1 MPNSPTFS
9 THAQN
14 HSAGGSDSSGQP
26 LQQPLGDGSKSWST
40 LIGLASRLLWRD
52 WRSGELRLL
61 FLALV
66 MAVTSVSGIAL
77 FTDRLEKALLLE
89 SANMLAAD
97 RVLGSGKVL
106 PDEILN
112 EAQTRGLR
120 TASTLSFTSMAFS
133 DSGNMLVSA
142 KAVSDTYPLRG
153 DVIIADAPFIRG
165 APIQSGPQPGEVW
178 LESRALPA
186 LGLEVGDSVYVGE
199 AELTVSKIIIAEP
212 DRSGGGMVDN
222 AGPRLMLHLDD
233 VAKTNVVQLGSRV
246 SYRFLFAADE
256 LLALDEFETWVD
268 AEYEG
273 EYRLRDVRD
282 ESEEVS
288 EALSR
293 AESFLLL
300 GSLFAVLLAGVAI
313 ALTAKRYSERHYDY
327 VAILK
332 TFGCTSP
339 QIGFIYL
346 WIQALLAI
354 VAVVVGSVLGWGV
367 HHIIL
372 RALQTVITVELPAAG
387 FEPFVVGAMTAV
399 ICLLSFALPPLL
411 ALRETP
417 PLRVL
422 RKDITQQ
429 KVGANVPY
437 VFGIGGTI
445 GLVYWYSQDAVLTSV
460 LVVAVASIAILL
472 SGLSF
477 LLLSSSSAVGMRAGS
492 AWKLAMSAA
501 RRRRKQ
507 NVLQVMVFSVT
518 IMSLLILGLLR
529 TDLIA
534 DWQAQL
540 PENTPNHFMMNIS
553 QPQIAGIEEFF
564 EENGVQG
571 NAFYPLISARVTKV
585 NGATPDPQEDLN
597 SDAERG
603 TLAGGGGDDAEE
615 ESAKGA
621 ARVGLSVGYGQGE
634 TNAAG
639 AGASSGKEASESE
652 AGDEPEEG
660 EVRGRLSR
668 RQVTWAAELPADN
681 RVTGGEWW
689 EATVE
694 PGFVSIEQD
703 YADWLDIE
711 LGDVIEFE
719 INAQTVSAEVS
730 SFRSVRW
737 DNMQPNFFII
747 FSPGTIDHLGATFLS
762 TALMEREQKI
772 LLNEL
777 VQRFPTIVVI
787 EIDALIEQ
795 IQNIIAQVTSAIE
808 LISVLVLVCG
818 ALVLLACVNA
828 TLDERFYENAILRTL
843 GAGKRLIMTS
853 LLIEFASIGLMAGLV
868 ATLGA
873 EASLYYLQ
881 EQVFEQEF
889 ALHYWVWLAGPLAGM
904 IIIGGLGVNSTRG
917 VVNISPLN
925 VLRRLN

>member
-256 LLALDEFETWVD
+256 LLALDEFESWVD
-268 AEYEG
+268 TEYEG

-422 RKDITQQ
+422 RKDISQQ

>member
-1 MPNSPTFS
+1 VPNSPTFS

-387 FEPFVVGAMTAV
+387 FEPFVVGAMTAA

-422 RKDITQQ
+422 RKDISQQ

>member
-1 MPNSPTFS
+1 VPNSPTFS

-422 RKDITQQ
+422 RKDISQQ

>member
-165 APIQSGPQPGEVW
+165 APIQSGPQPGQVW

-399 ICLLSFALPPLL
+399 TCLLSFALPPLL

-422 RKDITQQ
+422 RKDISQQ

-621 ARVGLSVGYGQGE
+621 ARVGLSVGYGQGA

-747 FSPGTIDHLGATFLS
+747 FSPGTINHLGATFLS

>member
-422 RKDITQQ
+422 RKDISQQ

-652 AGDEPEEG
+652 AGDEAEEG

>member
-165 APIQSGPQPGEVW
+165 APIQSGPQPGQVW

-399 ICLLSFALPPLL
+399 TCLLSFALPPLL

-422 RKDITQQ
+422 RKDISQQ

-747 FSPGTIDHLGATFLS
+747 FSPGTINHLGATFLS

>member
-1 MPNSPTFS
+1 MPNSPTSS

-14 HSAGGSDSSGQP
+14 HSVGGSDSSAQP

-106 PDEILN
+106 PDDILV

-422 RKDITQQ
+422 RKDISQQ

-603 TLAGGGGDDAEE
+603 TLAGGGGDDAEG

-639 AGASSGKEASESE
+639 ASSGKEASESE
-652 AGDEPEEG
+652 AGDEAEEG

-737 DNMQPNFFII
+737 DNMQPKFFII